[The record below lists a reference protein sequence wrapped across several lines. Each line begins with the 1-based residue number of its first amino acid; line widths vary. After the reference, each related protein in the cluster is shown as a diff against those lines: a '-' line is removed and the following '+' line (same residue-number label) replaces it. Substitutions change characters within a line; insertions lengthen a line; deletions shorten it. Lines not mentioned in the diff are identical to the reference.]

1 MQTRLVKALFL
12 ASLTPCA
19 WAQGFIENPVNLGTE
34 SGVGVISGFHCTS
47 RDISFRI
54 NGNSIGKAGA
64 GTERGDTQKLCGRTD
79 TGFSLLFN
87 FNLLAPGTH
96 SLSMYAGGQ
105 LVETRSFKT
114 TKSAGEEYAKGKTKK
129 VLLDDFPITGQSSV
143 LEWVTAKQSFVVTDT
158 GLFAPAN
165 YACDMTA
172 SLHGVWTVGGK
183 TFNLHKNNMTR
194 EADPKSMVPC
204 MILGKSSS
212 FSSSTSAGAY
222 GLERNTLLLLETNG
236 YTGIGFY
243 LQPDPSNADKLTGHQ
258 FQFLVSDFSTFGTE
272 KPATATRSRQNPTAM
287 DINPSSP
294 VLESAIRT
302 TQALGGRTQ

>member
-12 ASLTPCA
+12 AMLTPCA

-54 NGNSIGKAGA
+54 NGSSIGKAGS
-64 GTERGDTQKLCGRTD
+64 GTERGDTQQLCGRTD

-96 SLSMYAGGQ
+96 SLSMYASGQ

-129 VLLDDFPITGQSSV
+129 ILLDDFPITGQSSV

-183 TFNLHKNNMTR
+183 TFNLNKNNMSR
-194 EADPKSMVPC
+194 EANPKSILPC
-204 MILGKSSS
+204 MILGRT
-212 FSSSTSAGAY
+212 STFDMPYSGSYA
-222 GLERNTLLLLETNG
+222 LERKSFMFLEVSG
-236 YTGIGFY
+236 SIGTAFY
-243 LQPDPSNADKLTGHQ
+243 LQPDPNNADKLTGNQ
-258 FQFLVSDFSTFGTE
+258 VQFLVSDFSTFGTE

>member
-54 NGNSIGKAGA
+54 NGNSIGKAGS

-194 EADPKSMVPC
+194 EADPKSTLPC
-204 MILGKSSS
+204 MILGNTSSS
-212 FSSSTSAGAY
+212 IWSHSASYGLGAKALLMIESNSSTGTA
-222 GLERNTLLLLETNG
+222 
-236 YTGIGFY
+236 FY
-243 LQPDPSNADKLTGHQ
+243 LQPDPNNADKLTGYQ
-258 FQFLVSDFSTFGTE
+258 VGFWVSNFSLMDNE
-272 KPATATRSRQNPTAM
+272 KPATATRSRQTPTAM

-294 VLESAIRT
+294 VIESAIRT
-302 TQALGGRTQ
+302 TQALDARTR